1 MLSDEQI
8 RREAV
13 SRIFLSQR
21 SEEEKDRLE
30 AEVLEMF
37 TTPGNDFSPSE
48 MDEYH
53 LLITRLTDCGY
64 IGCGVDRNLEETYK
78 TTDSG
83 RRHLAYLREMLGRT
97 ICRIP
102 LPIAMGHRLAHARST
117 GVSRQGRDWN
127 SRQVPSPLDGSSGR
141 PIRIAHL
148 DHDATQGGIRD
159 ARHRAELRVAHAPVV

>member
-1 MLSDEQI
+1 MSDEQI

-30 AEVLEMF
+30 AEILEMF
-37 TTPGNDFSPSE
+37 TTPGNGFSPSE

-53 LLITRLTDCGY
+53 LLITRLADCGY
-64 IGCGVDRNLEETYK
+64 IGCGMDWNLEETYR

-83 RRHLAYLREMLGRT
+83 RGHLTHLREMLGRT
-97 ICRIP
+97 CLSDPII
-102 LPIAMGHRLAHARST
+102 IAMGHRLVHARST

-127 SRQVPSPLDGSSGR
+127 SRQAISACREFRLTHPDCLP
-141 PIRIAHL
+141 
-148 DHDATQGGIRD
+148 
-159 ARHRAELRVAHAPVV
+159 